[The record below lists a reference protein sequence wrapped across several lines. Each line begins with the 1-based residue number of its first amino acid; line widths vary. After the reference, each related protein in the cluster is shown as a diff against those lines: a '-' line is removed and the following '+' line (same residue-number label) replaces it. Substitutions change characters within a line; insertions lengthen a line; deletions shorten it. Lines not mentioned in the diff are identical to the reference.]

1 FILPTSFPVDPYLDE
16 REAHVGPRLYWCQP
30 GKYRSSADSP
40 AELLPRRRA
49 GQAGLQAQDRLRVQL
64 GDARLGHAQH
74 LADLAQSQLFVV
86 VERDDQLLALGQ
98 TRDRLAERFLQLRLR
113 QLGLRLRSL
122 RVLDRVDQGD
132 LVAAGRGNRPQLVE
146 GGDRR
151 ATDLGEALVE
161 LVGRDPELLGDLL
174 VGRRAVEL
182 ALELSDRPLDVA
194 GPRANRARH
203 PVEGAQL
210 VDDRA
215 LDPRDRVRLE
225 LDVALGGE
233 ALDRPDQAEQ
243 PVRDEVVLVDVGGQ
257 PAAEP
262 AGDVFDQRRVGEDQ
276 PV

>member
-1 FILPTSFPVDPYLDE
+1 TPARTSNLRCFILPTSFPVDPYLD
-16 REAHVGPRLYWCQP
+16 RCEAHVGPRLYWCQP
-30 GKYRSSADSP
+30 GKYRSAADS
-40 AELLPRRRA
+40 AAKRLAGGRA
-49 GQAGLQAQDRLRVQL
+49 GQAGLQAQNRLRVQL

-74 LADLAQSQLFVV
+74 LTDLAQSQLFVV
-86 VERDDQLLALGQ
+86 VERDDKLLALGQ

-132 LVAAGRGNRPQLVE
+132 LVAAGRGNRPELVQ
-146 GGDRR
+146 GGDRG
-151 ATDLGEALVE
+151 AADLGESLFE
-161 LVGRDPELLGDLL
+161 LVGRDAELLGDLL

-182 ALELSDRPLDVA
+182 ALELADRPLDVA
-194 GPRANRARH
+194 GPGAHRARH

-225 LDVALGGE
+225 LDVALGVE

-243 PVRDEVVLVDVGGQ
+243 PV
-257 PAAEP
+257 
-262 AGDVFDQRRVGEDQ
+262 
-276 PV
+276 